1 MNKKGSFTKNIL
13 HITTRTE
20 WRNWLKKNFKTESEA
35 WLVYHKKGTGKPRI
49 QYNDAVEEAI
59 CFGWIDSI
67 VRKLDDKSIIQR
79 FSRRSLKS
87 KYSQANKVRLRSLVK
102 EKKVHKEVLE
112 SLGAILKEKYVMPN
126 DIILSIKT
134 NRLAWKNFQKYS
146 PQYQEIRIAF
156 IDGARKRP
164 NEFSRR
170 LNYFIKMTEENKV
183 IGFGGI
189 DKHY

>member
-1 MNKKGSFTKNIL
+1 ML
-13 HITTRTE
+13 YITTRKE
-20 WRNWLKKNFKTESEA
+20 WRNWLKKHFKTESEV
-35 WLVYHKKGTGKPRI
+35 WLVYYKKGTGKPRI
-49 QYNDAVEEAI
+49 QYNDAVEEAL

-67 VRKLDDKSIIQR
+67 VRKLDDKSFAQR

-102 EKKVHKEVLE
+102 QKKVQKEVLE
-112 SLGAILKEKYVMPN
+112 SLGTILEEKYVIPN
-126 DIILSIKT
+126 DILLAIKV
-134 NRLAWKNFQKYS
+134 NKLAWKNFQKYS

-164 NEFSRR
+164 NEFSKR
-170 LNYFIKMTEENKV
+170 LKYFIKMTEKNKV

-189 DKHY
+189 NKHY

>member
-1 MNKKGSFTKNIL
+1 MNKKDTFTKNIL

-20 WRNWLKKNFKTESEA
+20 WRNWLKRNFKNESEA
-35 WLVYHKKGTGKPRI
+35 WLVYYKKGTGKPRI
-49 QYNDAVEEAI
+49 QYNDAVEEAL

-164 NEFSRR
+164 NEFSKR

>member
-1 MNKKGSFTKNIL
+1 MNKKGTFTKNIL

-35 WLVYHKKGTGKPRI
+35 WLVYYKKGTGKPRI

-164 NEFSRR
+164 NEFSKR

>member
-1 MNKKGSFTKNIL
+1 MNKKGTFTKNIL

-35 WLVYHKKGTGKPRI
+35 WLVYYKKGTGKPRI

-87 KYSQANKVRLRSLVK
+87 KYSQANKVRLRSLVYHPRFLDMLHTLL
-102 EKKVHKEVLE
+102 VSAFFLF
-112 SLGAILKEKYVMPN
+112 G
-126 DIILSIKT
+126 
-134 NRLAWKNFQKYS
+134 KNPFLNKWRSQ
-146 PQYQEIRIAF
+146 F
-156 IDGARKRP
+156 I
-164 NEFSRR
+164 
-170 LNYFIKMTEENKV
+170 
-183 IGFGGI
+183 
-189 DKHY
+189 

>member
-1 MNKKGSFTKNIL
+1 
-13 HITTRTE
+13 
-20 WRNWLKKNFKTESEA
+20 
-35 WLVYHKKGTGKPRI
+35 
-49 QYNDAVEEAI
+49 
-59 CFGWIDSI
+59 
-67 VRKLDDKSIIQR
+67 
-79 FSRRSLKS
+79 
-87 KYSQANKVRLRSLVK
+87 VK
-102 EKKVHKEVLE
+102 EKKVHKEVLK
-112 SLGAILKEKYVMPN
+112 SLVAILKEKYVIPN

-164 NEFSRR
+164 NEFSKR

>member
-1 MNKKGSFTKNIL
+1 MNKKGTFTKNIL

-164 NEFSRR
+164 NEFSKR

>member
-1 MNKKGSFTKNIL
+1 MNKKDTFTKNIL

-49 QYNDAVEEAI
+49 QYNDAVEEAL

-164 NEFSRR
+164 NEFSKR

>member
-1 MNKKGSFTKNIL
+1 MNKKGTFTKNIL
-13 HITTRTE
+13 HITTKTE

-67 VRKLDDKSIIQR
+67 VRKLNDKSIIQR

-146 PQYQEIRIAF
+146 QQYQEIRIAF

-164 NEFSRR
+164 NEFSKR

>member
-1 MNKKGSFTKNIL
+1 M
-13 HITTRTE
+13 TTRTE
-20 WRNWLKKNFKTESEA
+20 WRNWLRRNYKTEREA
-35 WLVYHKKGTGKPRI
+35 WLVYYKKGTGKPRI
-49 QYNDAVEEAI
+49 QYNDAVEEAL

-67 VRKLDDKSIIQR
+67 ARKLDDKSIIQR

-102 EKKVHKEVLE
+102 EKKVQKEVLE
-112 SLGAILKEKYVMPN
+112 SLGAILKEKHVMPK
-126 DIILSIKT
+126 DIILSVKT

-164 NEFSRR
+164 NEFSKR
-170 LNYFIKMTEENKV
+170 LNYFIKMTEENKMF
-183 IGFGGI
+183 GFGGI

>member
-1 MNKKGSFTKNIL
+1 MNKKGTFTKNIL

-20 WRNWLKKNFKTESEA
+20 WRNWLKRNFKNESEA
-35 WLVYHKKGTGKPRI
+35 WLVYYKKGTGKPRI
-49 QYNDAVEEAI
+49 QYNDAVEEAL

-164 NEFSRR
+164 NEFSKR

>member
-1 MNKKGSFTKNIL
+1 MNKKGTSTKNIL

-35 WLVYHKKGTGKPRI
+35 WLVYYKKGTGKPRI
-49 QYNDAVEEAI
+49 QYNDAVEEAL

-67 VRKLDDKSIIQR
+67 VRKLDYNSVIQK

-102 EKKVHKEVLE
+102 ERKVQKEVLK

-126 DIILSIKT
+126 DIILSVKA

-164 NEFSRR
+164 NEFAKR

>member
-1 MNKKGSFTKNIL
+1 MNKKGTFTKNIL

-35 WLVYHKKGTGKPRI
+35 WLVYHKKGTSKPRI

-164 NEFSRR
+164 NEFSKR

>member
-1 MNKKGSFTKNIL
+1 MNKKGTFTKNIL
-13 HITTRTE
+13 HITTKTE

-134 NRLAWKNFQKYS
+134 NRFAWKNFQKYS

-164 NEFSRR
+164 SEFAKR

>member
-1 MNKKGSFTKNIL
+1 MNKKGTFTKNIL

-35 WLVYHKKGTGKPRI
+35 WLVYYKKGTGKPRI
-49 QYNDAVEEAI
+49 QYNDAVEEAL

-67 VRKLDDKSIIQR
+67 VRKVDDKSIIQR

-102 EKKVHKEVLE
+102 ERKVHKEVLK

-164 NEFSRR
+164 NEFSKR

>member
-1 MNKKGSFTKNIL
+1 MNKKGTFTKNIL
-13 HITTRTE
+13 HITTKTE

-164 NEFSRR
+164 NEFSKR